1 MLECHIYP
9 SEIAYCV
16 LVGFVVRVIASRVN
30 TPEYILWT
38 SESRVLTGAPS
49 GANQTRK
56 KTRFIKRGCV
66 LGFAVHSQSNFLDE
80 IPG

>member
-16 LVGFVVRVIASRVN
+16 LVGFVVRVIASRVY

-56 KTRFIKRGCV
+56 K
-66 LGFAVHSQSNFLDE
+66 LGLLSEVVCWALQFTHNQTF
-80 IPG
+80 